1 MKPRKRSSTAASR
14 CSRADDAAALGMSDV
29 LIPARELNFLLWNWL
44 DAEALLDRPG
54 QESHDRETVDAVLN
68 LSASLAD
75 RLFLP
80 HFKDADRHEPWVD
93 ADGQVH
99 VLPAIAEALREYA
112 SLGLPGAGFSPELG
126 GMGLPALIV
135 SASLA
140 QFMAASL
147 ATAAYPMLTMG
158 NARLLAT
165 FGNAAQI
172 AAFARPQIEGSALG
186 TMCLSEPQAGSG
198 LGDVRTRAT
207 ADGDQPALGLDQ
219 QIPAKLVR
227 TAAGAE
233 IVDTYLDQIEHAVYV

>member
-1 MKPRKRSSTAASR
+1 
-14 CSRADDAAALGMSDV
+14 MSDV
-29 LIPARELNFLLWNWL
+29 LIPARELNFLLWSWL

-227 TAAGAE
+227 TAAGAA
-233 IVDTYLDQIEHAVYV
+233 IVDTNRDQIEHAVYV